1 MSMLMSLEG
10 LCMKQRKRFPWQLLL
25 LLVFLP
31 SSAIAAEDALV
42 QQMRAGEVV
51 LMMRHALAPGIG
63 DPDDFK
69 LDDCSTQRNLNEQGR
84 AQAKAIGEWL
94 RARGIDN
101 VKLYSSQ
108 WCRCLDTAHLMNLG
122 TVTPLPALNS
132 FFERREDR
140 EPNLAAI
147 RKFIRD
153 NSKPGE
159 LIIMVTH
166 QVTISGITDQ
176 WTDSG
181 HGKLLRADSAGGI
194 KLLGELDFNN

>member
-1 MSMLMSLEG
+1 
-10 LCMKQRKRFPWQLLL
+10 MKQRKRFTWLQLLL
-25 LLVFLP
+25 AALLP
-31 SSAIAAEDALV
+31 SSAVAAEDALI

-51 LMMRHALAPGIG
+51 LMIRHALAPGIG

-84 AQAKAIGEWL
+84 AQAKAIGAWL

-108 WCRCLDTAHLMNLG
+108 WCRCLETARLMNLG
-122 TVTPLPALNS
+122 TVTPLPVLNS
-132 FFERREDR
+132 FFERPEDR

-147 RKFIRD
+147 RNFIRD
-153 NSKPGE
+153 NLTPGM

-181 HGKLLRADSAGGI
+181 HGKLLRADPADGI
-194 KLLGELDFNN
+194 KLLGALDFTD